1 MTHPAPRPEV
11 WLRGP
16 IAGIPVQLQPAAH
29 ALVQACEDIEPAIES
44 LSPVQ
49 FWTRP
54 GGAGSVGFHLMHLA
68 GSTDR
73 LCTYARGE
81 ALSDTQRAR
90 LAEERALPS
99 PPPDAAA
106 LLDRWRQTVDRVL
119 EQFRGTPVES
129 LTEKREVGRARLPAT
144 VHGLLFH
151 AAEHAS
157 RHAGQIVTTA
167 KIVRGL
173 AASVSPG

>member
-1 MTHPAPRPEV
+1 MTQPAARPEV

-16 IAGIPVQLQPAAH
+16 IAGIPVPLQPAAH
-29 ALVQACEDIEPAIES
+29 ALIQAREDVELAVES
-44 LSPVQ
+44 LSPAE
-49 FWTRP
+49 FWTGP
-54 GGAGSVGFHLMHLA
+54 GDAGSVGFHLMHLA

-81 ALSDTQRAR
+81 ALSDSQRAH

-106 LLDRWRQTVDRVL
+106 LLDRWRLTVDRVL
-119 EQFRGTPVES
+119 EQFRRTPAES
-129 LTEKREVGRARLPAT
+129 LTERRDVGRARLPAT

-173 AASVSPG
+173 AG

>member
-1 MTHPAPRPEV
+1 
-11 WLRGP
+11 
-16 IAGIPVQLQPAAH
+16 LQPAAH
-29 ALVQACEDIEPAIES
+29 ALIQAVEDVQAAIAA
-44 LSPVQ
+44 LSPAE

-81 ALSDTQRAR
+81 GLSDQQRAR
-90 LAEERALPS
+90 LAEERELPA
-99 PPPDAAA
+99 PLPDAA
-106 LLDRWRQTVDRVL
+106 LLLTRWRQTVDRAL
-119 EQFRGTPVES
+119 DQFKGTPVES
-129 LTEKREVGRARLPAT
+129 LTGRREVGRARIPST

-167 KIVRGL
+167 KIVRGIG
-173 AASVSPG
+173 AMDGGR